1 MTYGFY
7 HTTSYSQVLVNVM
20 PDQLFHSIW
29 YDGGWNGLVLPV
41 WVNGLLATLGLLAL
55 LAGVWALLHKSSI
68 GGLQA
73 LGILGCVLGAVVA
86 CVQVAKSTSHVEG
99 RVAYVGLCAFALIA
113 TMGAMAAFRRLGRP
127 WMGLWVWPVL
137 LLGVDAYVLVHFTIP
152 LGGL

>member
-55 LAGVWALLHKSSI
+55 LAGVWALLHKARSE
-68 GGLQA
+68 
-73 LGILGCVLGAVVA
+73 A
-86 CVQVAKSTSHVEG
+86 CRLWGFWAASWVRWS
-99 RVAYVGLCAFALIA
+99 RVSRLPNRLRTLKDESPTWASAFALIA
-113 TMGAMAAFRRLGRP
+113 TMGAMCPLDASVDRGWACGSGPFSF
-127 WMGLWVWPVL
+127 WVSTPTCS
-137 LLGVDAYVLVHFTIP
+137 FTSP
-152 LGGL
+152 FP